1 MPAHPWKTT
10 WVAIADG
17 AKALVLVNEG
27 TDAEPLLKVV
37 SKSELENPPTHE
49 QGTDRPGRMPDTGQG
64 HRSALNE
71 TDWHEFEEQ
80 RFVREL
86 SARLNKAAHANR
98 FDRLILVAPPKVLGE
113 LRDEL
118 EKAAAERVV
127 DEIAK
132 DLTKHPVDE
141 IEQAIARKPAG

>member
-1 MPAHPWKTT
+1 
-10 WVAIADG
+10 
-17 AKALVLVNEG
+17 
-27 TDAEPLLKVV
+27 
-37 SKSELENPPTHE
+37 
-49 QGTDRPGRMPDTGQG
+49 MPDTGKG

-80 RFVREL
+80 RFVREF
-86 SARLNKAAHANR
+86 SARLNKAAHASR

-141 IEQAIARKPAG
+141 IERAIARKPAG